1 MAEETQRN
9 STTTA
14 PTQTRRKARPADSS
28 SAKQRPQARQRREP
42 QRRKA
47 TNRAAGVEPARR
59 GPNRHK
65 PQPTKRQREKS
76 GVRVPLVP
84 ALFVLVTCVVLTAFI
99 TRAVVSG
106 TLTSKSTSATTQSAQ
121 PSAGTSGTGQA
132 DQQAPVEVKDTS
144 TSDSSS
150 GTSSS
155 TNSST
160 STSTS
165 TTSSN
170 KNGSNN
176 STTSSKS
183 STTGVKDPWV
193 TSGTYTTGDAELDEK
208 VKKFC
213 DSHADSSMDLE
224 TALLEVYK
232 GVAWSEYVERPD
244 AQKPA
249 GKNWRI
255 EYAHKYYDHDCSGN
269 CYEFAAFLSYCLQY
283 MGLSDAHA
291 EGVLVEKESGSWGD
305 HGLVYVTN
313 TDGTE
318 CLCDTSLGTNGWM
331 LKATAYNVQLQD
343 FENA

>member
-9 STTTA
+9 STTV
-14 PTQTRRKARPADSS
+14 PPQTRRKADSADSS
-28 SAKQRPQARQRREP
+28 GAKQRPQAQRRREP

-47 TNRAAGVEPARR
+47 SNRAAGVEPARR

-65 PQPTKRQREKS
+65 PQPTRRQREKS
-76 GVRVPLVP
+76 GVRVPLIP
-84 ALFVLVTCVVLTAFI
+84 ALLVLVTCVVLTAFI

-106 TLTSKSTSATTQSAQ
+106 TMTSKSTSAATQSAQ

-132 DQQAPVEVKDTS
+132 DQQAPVEVKDTTNNGS
-144 TSDSSS
+144 
-150 GTSSS
+150 SSS

-160 STSTS
+160 NASTS
-165 TTSSN
+165 TTNSN
-170 KNGSNN
+170 KNGSSN

-208 VKKFC
+208 VKAFC

-249 GKNWRI
+249 GKDWRI

-291 EGVLVEKESGSWGD
+291 EGVLVEKQSGSWGD

-331 LKATAYNVQLQD
+331 LKATAYNVQFQD